1 MTDLTKSIRER
12 ADKAGISIRELHK
25 RAGVAGNALWRW
37 ENVVAKPRGSL
48 IEKFEDVLADMEK
61 VEKNG

>member
-1 MTDLTKSIRER
+1 MTDLTKSIRKR

-48 IEKFEDVLADMEK
+48 IKKFDAVLTQIEMEK
-61 VEKNG
+61 NS

>member
-37 ENVVAKPRGSL
+37 ENVVAKPRAGL
-48 IEKFEDVLADMEK
+48 IEKFEAVLTQVEMEK
-61 VEKNG
+61 KS

>member
-37 ENVVAKPRGSL
+37 ENVVAKPRAGL
-48 IEKFEDVLADMEK
+48 IEKFDAVLNQVEMEK
-61 VEKNG
+61 KS